1 MSGDRVLITGAYG
14 FIGRY
19 VARRFA
25 RAGWSVTGLG
35 HGTWSHEDARQWG
48 IAEWHA
54 SDVTFDAL
62 SNIGFVPDAIV
73 HCAGSGSVG
82 YTLIHPFQD
91 FSRSTGTIAATLEYM
106 RLQAPH
112 ARLVY
117 LSSAAVYGHAGD
129 GPIRE
134 DTPLAPLSPY
144 GLHKVM
150 GESLCRMYGTQYN
163 LPSMIVRLFSVYGCG
178 LHKQL
183 LWDACCK
190 ARAGN
195 HVFDG
200 TGDETRDWLE
210 VQDAAELIYKA
221 IDHASSGSPV
231 VNGGTGVAPSTSAV
245 LAELFCALEIQT
257 APSFSGMTRHGDP
270 KHYQADVATA
280 SQWGWQPK
288 VGWREGVREYAEW
301 FKSAGL

>member
-1 MSGDRVLITGAYG
+1 MNAKRVLITGAYG
-14 FIGRY
+14 FIGRH

-35 HGTWSHEDARQWG
+35 HGTWSHEAARQWG

-62 SNIGFVPDAIV
+62 ANIGSLPDVVV

-82 YTLIHPFQD
+82 YSLAHPFQD
-91 FSRSTGTIAATLEYM
+91 FSRSVGAVAATLEYM

-112 ARLVY
+112 ARLIY

-129 GPIRE
+129 APIRE
-134 DTPLAPLSPY
+134 NMPLTPLSPY

-150 GESLCRMYGTQYN
+150 GESLCRMYGAQYK
-163 LPSMIVRLFSVYGCG
+163 LLSMIVRLFSVYGCG

-190 ARAGN
+190 ASAGKC
-195 HVFDG
+195 VFDG

-210 VQDAAELIYKA
+210 VQDAAELIHQA
-221 IDHASSGSPV
+221 IDHASPDSPA
-231 VNGGTGVAPSTSAV
+231 VNGGTGVAPSIGAV
-245 LAELFCALEIQT
+245 LAELFGALGIHA
-257 APSFSGMTRHGDP
+257 APSFSGTTRHGDP
-270 KHYQADVATA
+270 KHYRADIAA
-280 SQWGWQPK
+280 AGQWGWHPK
-288 VGWREGVREYAEW
+288 VGWREGVRKYAEW
-301 FKSAGL
+301 FKDSGL